1 MCLRYYIRRW
11 VGYPP
16 ISPQLCLDLS
26 EKITKIG
33 RFLRKYRTKA
43 VKVCLSP
50 QSPSSQ
56 FQPSSPRPQIPRSK
70 SNQSQIRGFGC
81 FSNCLSLVDD
91 EGQLDPEPV
100 DAYPGAHAEDH
111 DEDVQA
117 EVPVTAALQPGAAGS
132 VGGGSA
138 VGGSFRLRRHR
149 SSSIEIEIEFVLT
162 VDCPIRFNVFKL
174 IYFLEKFTRLLRPAA
189 PFSLA
194 PKKAFSF
201 LIRRHTMVDFLLNLM
216 VKIETMLE
224 SNYSFLCT
232 AEAPL
237 LRTSLLA

>member
-1 MCLRYYIRRW
+1 MCLRYNIRRW

-117 EVPVTAALQPGAAGS
+117 EVPVTGALQPGAAGS

-149 SSSIEIEIEFVLT
+149 SSLIEIEIEFVLT

-174 IYFLEKFTRLLRPAA
+174 IYFLKKLPVSSVQPRHFHLLRRRLF
-189 PFSLA
+189 PF
-194 PKKAFSF
+194 
-201 LIRRHTMVDFLLNLM
+201 
-216 VKIETMLE
+216 
-224 SNYSFLCT
+224 
-232 AEAPL
+232 
-237 LRTSLLA
+237 